1 MGKERQPIHGV
12 VLVVEKDKSTGNNPP
27 ALDNN
32 DDDNDDDAQIVGCI
46 ICQSNPESK
55 CLDEDL
61 LENEIRKPKPTSILS
76 SLDIFGFSESAEAEV
91 RVGWMDGTFC
101 VISPTRVPVLFC
113 QTINSPNTF
122 TSFLCLDCLYI
133 DLGYRFKL

>member
-12 VLVVEKDKSTGNNPP
+12 VLVVEKDKSTGNSPP
-27 ALDNN
+27 APDNN
-32 DDDNDDDAQIVGCI
+32 DDDNDDDDDDDDDAQIVGCI

-91 RVGWMDGTFC
+91 RVGWMGGHLLCYITNYSCTGTG
-101 VISPTRVPVLFC
+101 VLFR
-113 QTINSPNTF
+113 Q
-122 TSFLCLDCLYI
+122 
-133 DLGYRFKL
+133 KLLL